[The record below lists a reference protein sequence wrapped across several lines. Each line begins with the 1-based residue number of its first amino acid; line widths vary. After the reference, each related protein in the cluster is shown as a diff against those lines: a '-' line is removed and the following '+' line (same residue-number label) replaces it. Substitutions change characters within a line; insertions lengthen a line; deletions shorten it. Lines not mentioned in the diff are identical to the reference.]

1 MGYLRAELLCSRTI
15 AGCIP
20 YHIGGIVHSRV
31 LVYAH
36 TRGFPGIV
44 VELGYALPN
53 YTKNSHDN
61 ESHMFV
67 ESAYIQLRAKKAQE
81 SEQATLL
88 LCSIQHTFPNKILLA
103 RHLINRQD
111 R

>member
-1 MGYLRAELLCSRTI
+1 MIMGYLRAAVFTYNCLA

-67 ESAYIQLRAKKAQE
+67 ESATSL
-81 SEQATLL
+81 
-88 LCSIQHTFPNKILLA
+88 PG
-103 RHLINRQD
+103 
-111 R
+111 